1 MTYPQGLDQLFM
13 APFSG
18 GFASEQFNQARQDDI
33 TTRNKSLQDMMI
45 AEQKLPLEMEGMRAG
60 NRQTNALAGQAELKT
75 KFDTETYEPRVKAE
89 LQKYATEVDENQ
101 LKSTMARLEGD
112 LMSPDPVKRK
122 QATDLYKLSG
132 ALLRMRE
139 EAGVKHSNAMSLQG
153 LQNKGALDVAN
164 VNATSRVE
172 AVKAR
177 GPAGGKGFDP
187 KNPAHLYSQYIHLA
201 NTTEDPAEAAKY
213 NQLANDQLKVMVE
226 IETLKAQA
234 SKAGDPNLEAMR
246 RPVPTRGTPQV
257 SPVPNRMTAP
267 KISEMANEV
276 PTETMPQAGDADT
289 FKKAFGAYEPQ
300 KFDYRIGP
308 NGKPQR
314 KPKAGQ

>member
-18 GFASEQFNQARQDDI
+18 GFASEQFNQARQNDI

-45 AEQKLPLEMEGMRAG
+45 AEQKLPLEMEGMRAT
-60 NRQTNALAGQAELKT
+60 NRSTNALAGQTELKT

-89 LQKYATEVDENQ
+89 LSKFASEVDTNKLNQ
-101 LKSTMARLEGD
+101 IRAQIEMD
-112 LMSPDPVKRK
+112 LMSPDPAKRQ
-122 QATDLYKLSG
+122 QATALYKLSG
-132 ALLRMRE
+132 ELLKFKE
-139 EAGVKHSNAMSLQG
+139 QESLKHKNAMDLQG
-153 LQNKGALDVAN
+153 LQNKGAADVAN
-164 VNATSRVE
+164 IGANSRL
-172 AVKAR
+172 AVARER
-177 GPAGGKGFDP
+177 GPAGQKGFDP